1 MKLKS
6 NRRFI
11 MYTCLPSTFVIFFL
25 LIIMTI
31 GFFTEYEPTSSYIGS
46 FITGIIVEVSLIF
59 ILLLAKYWKG
69 KSYIFNANR
78 IEVYNK
84 GILKKTIRVSNVEYM
99 HYYPWK
105 FHYFI
110 TIYAG
115 SLNEGGAMKIHIKE
129 KDGTKHELGFIGL
142 KDARELKK
150 MYRDLMTIYY
160 TKD

>member
-11 MYTCLPSTFVIFFL
+11 IYLYLPFLIITSIL
-25 LIIMTI
+25 LILLIM
-31 GFFTEYEPTSSYIGS
+31 
-46 FITGIIVEVSLIF
+46 SLITNHEIRMEKLF
-59 ILLLAKYWKG
+59 ILILFIVIECMMISIILIAKYWKG
-69 KSYIFNANR
+69 KSYIFNADR

-115 SLNEGGAMKIHIKE
+115 SLNEGGAMKVHIKE

>member
-11 MYTCLPSTFVIFFL
+11 IYLYLPF
-25 LIIMTI
+25 LII
-31 GFFTEYEPTSSYIGS
+31 TSILLLFLIIS
-46 FITGIIVEVSLIF
+46 FIINHETRTEKIF
-59 ILLLAKYWKG
+59 ILMLFIVIECIMISIILIAKYWKG
-69 KSYIFNANR
+69 KSYIFNTGE
-78 IEVYNK
+78 IIVYNK
-84 GILKKTIRVSNVEYM
+84 GILQKTIQVSNIEYM

-110 TIYAG
+110 TMFAG

-129 KDGTKHELGFIGL
+129 KDGKKHELGFIGL

-150 MYRDLMTIYY
+150 TYTDLMTIYY
-160 TKD
+160 TKE

>member
-11 MYTCLPSTFVIFFL
+11 IYLYLPF
-25 LIIMTI
+25 LII
-31 GFFTEYEPTSSYIGS
+31 TS
-46 FITGIIVEVSLIF
+46 
-59 ILLLAKYWKG
+59 ILLLFLIISFIINHETRTEKLFILMLFIVIECIMISIILIAKYWKG
-69 KSYIFNANR
+69 KSYIFNTGE
-78 IEVYNK
+78 IIVYNK
-84 GILKKTIRVSNVEYM
+84 GILQKTIQVSNIEYM

-110 TIYAG
+110 TMFAG

-129 KDGTKHELGFIGL
+129 KDGKKHELGFIGL

-150 MYRDLMTIYY
+150 TYNDLMTIFYS
-160 TKD
+160 KE

>member
-11 MYTCLPSTFVIFFL
+11 IYLYLPF
-25 LIIMTI
+25 LII
-31 GFFTEYEPTSSYIGS
+31 TSILLLFLIIS
-46 FITGIIVEVSLIF
+46 FIINHETRTEKIF
-59 ILLLAKYWKG
+59 ILMLFIVIECIMISIILIAKYWKG
-69 KSYIFNANR
+69 KSYIFNTGE
-78 IEVYNK
+78 IIVYNK
-84 GILKKTIRVSNVEYM
+84 GILQKTIQVSNIEYM

-110 TIYAG
+110 TMFAG

-129 KDGTKHELGFIGL
+129 KDGKKHELGFIGL

-150 MYRDLMTIYY
+150 IYTDLMTIYY
-160 TKD
+160 TKE

>member
-11 MYTCLPSTFVIFFL
+11 IYLYLPF
-25 LIIMTI
+25 LII
-31 GFFTEYEPTSSYIGS
+31 TSILLLFLIIS
-46 FITGIIVEVSLIF
+46 FIINHETRTEKIF
-59 ILLLAKYWKG
+59 ILMLFIVIECIMISIILIAKYWKG
-69 KSYIFNANR
+69 KSYIFNTGE
-78 IEVYNK
+78 IIVYNK
-84 GILKKTIRVSNVEYM
+84 GILQKTIQVSNIEYM

-110 TIYAG
+110 TMFAG

-129 KDGTKHELGFIGL
+129 KDGKKHELGFIGL

-150 MYRDLMTIYY
+150 IYTDLMTI
-160 TKD
+160 